1 MVTFKWT
8 KGYDGMGNKQKP
20 VAPPISAV
28 TLDQVESEHRYGRI
42 ILVWG
47 AIKSEKLSAITDL
60 LRFFFPVEIHRIGDD
75 AYCYI
80 GVSPLFDK
88 IKTKKLAMGDIP
100 FYTISLD
107 ETGCI
112 VATKHKVE
120 KQVIKKPTQKEI
132 TELS

>member
-1 MVTFKWT
+1 MANT
-8 KGYDGMGNKQKP
+8 QKA
-20 VAPPISAV
+20 VAPTLGAV
-28 TLDQVESEHRYGRI
+28 TLDQVESEHRYGRV

-47 AIKSEKLSAITDL
+47 AIKSEKLVAITDL

-100 FYTISLD
+100 FYQVSLD
-107 ETGCI
+107 EAGS
-112 VATKHKVE
+112 VQVKKQKVD
-120 KQVIKKPTQKEI
+120 KQKIKKPT
-132 TELS
+132 TEEVTALG